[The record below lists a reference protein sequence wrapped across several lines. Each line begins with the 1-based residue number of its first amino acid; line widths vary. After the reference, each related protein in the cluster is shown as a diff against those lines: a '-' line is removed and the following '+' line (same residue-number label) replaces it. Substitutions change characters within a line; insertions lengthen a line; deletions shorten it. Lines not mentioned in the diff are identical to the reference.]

1 MKRFTL
7 PVLGLLLAA
16 GLSLAAPGS
25 DPAKTFVG
33 NIGDSMCGAKHMMP
47 GESDKDCTLG
57 CVKEGAKYI
66 LIDPSGKI
74 YQLST
79 PLHKSANVFGPA
91 FPVTLTTRNRGD
103 TERALGQAMPVSSLS
118 ILSPSATQPDLTGPA
133 WGRSMANTFSSPLP

>member
-16 GLSLAAPGS
+16 GLSLAAPGN

-33 NIGDSMCGAKHMMP
+33 SIGDSMCGAKHMMP

-74 YQLST
+74 YQLSDQKT
-79 PLHKSANVFGPA
+79 PQQFAGAKVK
-91 FPVTLTTRNRGD
+91 VTGTLSGD
-103 TERALGQAMPVSSLS
+103 TISVTS
-118 ILSPSATQPDLTGPA
+118 IVA
-133 WGRSMANTFSSPLP
+133 AN